1 MSIAASVAEG
11 LDVAAI
17 PCSAM
22 AADRVGILKSRILA
36 PSFTLLAIFQFPFRQ
51 AETVHFLAALV
62 GAKCRGNP

>member
-1 MSIAASVAEG
+1 

-36 PSFTLLAIFQFPFRQ
+36 PSFWVREPEMGRLSWALLHLQ
-51 AETVHFLAALV
+51 
-62 GAKCRGNP
+62 